1 MYILSSH
8 LLVLSCP
15 TCSTYSMKT
24 YSRIPTE
31 NHIQELRW
39 KALDKQKHRFTFL
52 FLCVV
57 FFSLFLFQTWITF
70 SPIADLTS
78 TYYKINAFKVNVLSL
93 IFMVAS
99 VPFGFAASWVL
110 DTYGLRTSVGV
121 IKKYVFI
128 TAPTC
133 I

>member
-1 MYILSSH
+1 MSLYLG
-8 LLVLSCP
+8 
-15 TCSTYSMKT
+15 
-24 YSRIPTE
+24 
-31 NHIQELRW
+31 
-39 KALDKQKHRFTFL
+39 
-52 FLCVV
+52 

-121 IKKYVFI
+121 IKKYVLMYLKRLLFFVDN
-128 TAPTC
+128 
-133 I
+133 